1 MSSTTFIET
10 SVSEHILSIRFNRPE
25 RKNAINFEMY
35 IALADAFAEADS
47 NPDIRVV
54 FISGDEDCFC
64 AGNDL
69 ADFNTG
75 GPAKGEKSPGAR
87 FLNQLRE
94 CTKPIVAAVA
104 GPAIGVGTTM
114 LLHCDL
120 VYAAPS
126 ANFKMPFTQLGLCP
140 EASSS
145 YLIPA
150 LVGQRRASELLLLG
164 RPFSPSQAIEYGIIN
179 DMFNTEL
186 ITRTYDIALE
196 LAALPPGSVQLSKK
210 LMKEPVLAAAREADK
225 NELLG
230 FAERLRSEELKEAM
244 KAFFEKRP
252 ADFSRF

>member
-10 SVSEHILSIRFNRPE
+10 SLSEHILSIRFNRPE
-25 RKNAINFEMY
+25 RKNAINFDMY
-35 IALADAFAEADS
+35 VALADAFADAS
-47 NPDIRVV
+47 TKADIRAV
-54 FISGDEDCFC
+54 FLSGDEECFS

-69 ADFNTG
+69 ADFTKG
-75 GPAKGEKSPGAR
+75 GPAQGEKSPGGR
-87 FLNQLRE
+87 FLTQLRE
-94 CTKPIVAAVA
+94 CSKPIVAAVA

-150 LVGQRRASELLLLG
+150 LVGQQRASELLLLG
-164 RPFSPSQAIEYGIIN
+164 RPFSPEQAIEYGLINGIIES
-179 DMFNTEL
+179 EL
-186 ITRTYDIALE
+186 IATAYKIAQE

-210 LMKEPVLAAAREADK
+210 LMKEPVLEAARKADK

-230 FAERLRSEELKEAM
+230 FAERLGSEEVKEAM
-244 KAFFEKRP
+244 SAFFEKRP